1 MNGPEH
7 EVHNAYAKISAPEC
21 HYLITSNKS
30 ERAVGAEV
38 TSLAVW
44 VKEFEVGVLIWSGVV
59 IKKG

>member
-1 MNGPEH
+1 MALNMKSIMH
-7 EVHNAYAKISAPEC
+7 MQKYQPEC